1 MGRIFGLCKIFWDVA
16 GDQGGVQPVHSEKTC
31 IDIEIFTI
39 ATCFALLCYWCYY
52 NDGFVYFFLNFK
64 AWYYVQM
71 PSGLCLSYFF
81 NYFFFKGNICT
92 ITLKQ
97 NIGMKRRKIAK
108 IISSIRLCGYGRGS
122 LGELT
127 KRLIFEIPMGLLN
140 MCVLAAD
147 NIYSL
152 SQGYNLLYRLRR
164 ITSSRTTSKRKFWK

>member
-1 MGRIFGLCKIFWDVA
+1 MLCTLMLLVLLQRWVCVFFFSILRRDITYKCLQACAFHIFL
-16 GDQGGVQPVHSEKTC
+16 T
-31 IDIEIFTI
+31 T
-39 ATCFALLCYWCYY
+39 
-52 NDGFVYFFLNFK
+52 
-64 AWYYVQM
+64 
-71 PSGLCLSYFF
+71 
-81 NYFFFKGNICT
+81 FFFKGNICT

-147 NIYSL
+147 NIFSL